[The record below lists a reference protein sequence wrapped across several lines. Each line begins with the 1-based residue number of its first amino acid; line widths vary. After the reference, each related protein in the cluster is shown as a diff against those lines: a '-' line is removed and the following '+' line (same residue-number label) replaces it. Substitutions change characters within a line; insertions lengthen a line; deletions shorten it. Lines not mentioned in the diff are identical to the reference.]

1 MHQPRDSG
9 YDRSRERYRCR
20 DRDRDLSTVLV
31 DATCAMG
38 ALELQLEAAGD
49 GFMHLVYGLNY
60 GAVRRRSR
68 ASGLRPGRAACR
80 ACATHRTDRGTAG
93 PHRKK
98 LILLLSTSL
107 NVNTTETACTYVC
120 AVPCAHAV
128 ARTSGAETA
137 HTPDRTERRGRAPGT
152 SRGLATLR
160 LSAVSQTIPPHASR
174 CARGHPPTTGTART
188 DRSAPRRPLNNS
200 SVARDHNSPLA

>member
-1 MHQPRDSG
+1 MCAMRLSLDLWLRPTG
-9 YDRSRERYRCR
+9 DRSRERYRS
-20 DRDRDLSTVLV
+20 RDRDLSTVLV

-60 GAVRRRSR
+60 GAFRGPATRTRRLGVGPASLHRVPGVRDAPHGPR
-68 ASGLRPGRAACR
+68 
-80 ACATHRTDRGTAG
+80 DRGTTQEKTDTFAQ
-93 PHRKK
+93 HLAQRQYDRDCVHIC
-98 LILLLSTSL
+98 LM
-107 NVNTTETACTYVC
+107 C
-120 AVPCAHAV
+120 AQCRALGSRGR

-188 DRSAPRRPLNNS
+188 DRSVPRRL
-200 SVARDHNSPLA
+200 